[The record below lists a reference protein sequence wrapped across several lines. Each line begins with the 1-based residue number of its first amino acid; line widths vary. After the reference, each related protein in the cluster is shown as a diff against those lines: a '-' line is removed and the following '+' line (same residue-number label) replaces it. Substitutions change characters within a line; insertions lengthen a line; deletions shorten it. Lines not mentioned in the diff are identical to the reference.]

1 MDDADDHGVETLD
14 TIEQKIIADD
24 ERPGVW
30 RDLGTRRSKLR
41 ITSQTLASGDDPVD
55 EAVRSGRVVQSD
67 VEPDVIKVGLGARRI
82 DDASHVSGTC
92 GFLRRQTL
100 TSAAFDVFGV

>member
-1 MDDADDHGVETLD
+1 
-14 TIEQKIIADD
+14 
-24 ERPGVW
+24 
-30 RDLGTRRSKLR
+30 
-41 ITSQTLASGDDPVD
+41 
-55 EAVRSGRVVQSD
+55 